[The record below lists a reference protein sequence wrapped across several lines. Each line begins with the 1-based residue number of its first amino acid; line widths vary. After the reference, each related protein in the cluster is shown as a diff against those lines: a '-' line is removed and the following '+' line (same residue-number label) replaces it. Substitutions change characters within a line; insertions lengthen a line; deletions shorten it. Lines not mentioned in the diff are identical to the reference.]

1 MLQAAVKISLTVLMV
16 VAVAEISKRDIRA
29 AALLASIPM
38 TSVLALAWMH
48 HDGQDPEALATFSRD
63 LVWLIVPSCAL
74 FITFPMLIE
83 RGWPPLPAMGLGL
96 LSTVLCYLLTLF
108 VRGLEPFQ

>member
-16 VAVAEISKRDIRA
+16 VAVAEVSKRDIRA

-48 HDGQDPEALATFSRD
+48 HDGQDPEALAMFSRD

-96 LSTVLCYLLTLF
+96 LSTVLCYLVTLF